1 MLTFEALTSVMFFI
15 YLFIYLFLFHNNRK
29 TRFTKTALVPP
40 GKKHRK
46 YILRLV
52 LLKYHLIFLMI
63 VFLLLKI
70 DFGIT
75 ASIVQV
81 YFISLR
87 ILGIDQ
93 HLIKS

>member
-1 MLTFEALTSVMFFI
+1 MLTFEALTSVLFFI
-15 YLFIYLFLFHNNRK
+15 YLFIYLFLFYNNR
-29 TRFTKTALVPP
+29 KTALVPP
-40 GKKHRK
+40 EKKHRK
-46 YILRLV
+46 YILCLV

-75 ASIVQV
+75 ALIAQV